1 MLSIENFKLVSRTPN
16 NDEYKVWWVFKHKD
30 NPSKVEI
37 VFMNSKGEYS
47 GNKFLIEKV
56 KEFNTENSYIPSKA
70 FIKKR
75 NDLVNRIQTNNI
87 KKV

>member
-1 MLSIENFKLVSRTPN
+1 MLSIENFKLESRTPN
-16 NDEYKVWWVFKHKD
+16 MDEYKVWWVFKHKD
-30 NPSKVEI
+30 NPNKVEV

-56 KEFNTENSYIPSKA
+56 QEFNIENVYVPTKA
-70 FIKKR
+70 FIKQR